1 MPVFCG
7 QGITDALLVPTSV
20 STILFLPVYNVS
32 GNAEWFFIYGKRCIV
47 TSCTKCR
54 CDGLGN
60 LYWTGIPGIRAMIVN
75 SIGWLFPAMPAAAV
89 MVGQYP
95 IPISAFP

>member
-60 LYWTGIPGIRAMIVN
+60 LYWTGIPGIRAMIVKQYRL
-75 SIGWLFPAMPAAAV
+75 LFPAMPAAAV

>member
-60 LYWTGIPGIRAMIVN
+60 LYWTGIPGIRAMIVKQYRLVI
-75 SIGWLFPAMPAAAV
+75 SAMPAAAV